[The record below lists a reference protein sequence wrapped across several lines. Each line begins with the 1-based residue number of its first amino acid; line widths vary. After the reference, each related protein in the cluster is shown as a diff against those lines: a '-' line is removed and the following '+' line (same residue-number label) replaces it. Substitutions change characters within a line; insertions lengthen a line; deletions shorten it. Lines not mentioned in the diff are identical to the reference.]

1 MPRKIGIVASQAI
14 TGVALPTLSIGAVTN
29 YNQSVATL
37 NATVLTWGGAS
48 TSVVFQYSTASNFS
62 SFSSATAVGSPFTA
76 NTATMYVNVSGLT
89 ENTTYYVRAV
99 ATNTAGPT
107 TTTSV
112 SFATW
117 HLIEFVATPSASG
130 GTYPA
135 VTSSTTI
142 PTVTPTGGSP
152 VTPSIYELIMFGS
165 GSHSNTVVNPNPGPA
180 YNFGSC
186 GGAGYR
192 TRASYSFT
200 NGTNTTLNYVL
211 GGALFPTSAIGP
223 EYAQWTDGENTTISN
238 GVPTLIAGGGI
249 YTSGQRH
256 ANPNTSAGNVGNLF
270 SATKTPAET
279 DGAAYVTYW
288 WYDNWS
294 KFLNQGRIGGSAGA
308 AGSGTILTGLNAPAY
323 GLPGNGV
330 SYYGYAGGGGSYG
343 QVNIVA
349 YFYENTT
356 PEVSNRTYG
365 SGVNIDGRP
374 DAQVNAQGQT
384 GPSRSNVRSLLRFK
398 YYGP

>member
-14 TGVALPTLSIGAVTN
+14 TGVVAPTLSIVAATN

-99 ATNTAGPT
+99 ATNTAGST

-142 PTVTPTGGSP
+142 PTVTPTGGSA

-165 GSHSNTVVNPNPGPA
+165 GSQSTSAASPIAAVSSN
-180 YNFGSC
+180 

-192 TRASYSFT
+192 TRTSYSFT
-200 NGTNTTLNYVL
+200 NGTNTTLNYTL
-211 GGALFPTSAIGP
+211 GGALFPTDPTTAILGR
-223 EYAQWTDGENTTISN
+223 ADGQDTTISN
-238 GVPTLIAGGGI
+238 GVPTLTAGGGI
-249 YTSGQRH
+249 YSDGVRYP
-256 ANPNTSAGNVGNLF
+256 NPHSAGNPGPSTQMVT
-270 SATKTPAET
+270 STPSQT
-279 DGAAYVTYW
+279 DGAAKTHGIYHEGYSTLLY
-288 WYDNWS
+288 S
-294 KFLNQGRIGGSAGA
+294 SGHGASGGAGA
-308 AGSGTILTGLNAPAY
+308 NGSTPVVQAGAHQP
-323 GLPGNGV
+323 PGQGV
-330 SYYGYAGGGGSYG
+330 TYYGYSGGAGSMGFGFTPNYNNTVPEAIYRDYGAGVAIHFRADG
-343 QVNIVA
+343 QVNANGI
-349 YFYENTT
+349 
-356 PEVSNRTYG
+356 P
-365 SGVNIDGRP
+365 
-374 DAQVNAQGQT
+374 
-384 GPSRSNVRSLLRFK
+384 GPYRSNARSLLRFR